1 MIIHHTIDQLKQ
13 QKLPVIDISS
23 KVILATP
30 DNGETFLHI
39 IEEAHLYKEKK
50 RKGHQE
56 LSEKRWTNQT
66 LNIGEA
72 SLFDFSL
79 VNFDKKDFGRLVI
92 SNIGIIFSGEERCIL
107 ERIYF
112 KDIVSINIYCDAIRI
127 VEANDYISI
136 FSFEEHTFFN
146 DQNAYD
152 AVEEFV
158 VVMNRIT
165 MENTQKT
172 IDDDPLNG

>member
-1 MIIHHTIDQLKQ
+1 
-13 QKLPVIDISS
+13 
-23 KVILATP
+23 
-30 DNGETFLHI
+30 
-39 IEEAHLYKEKK
+39 
-50 RKGHQE
+50 
-56 LSEKRWTNQT
+56 
-66 LNIGEA
+66 
-72 SLFDFSL
+72 
-79 VNFDKKDFGRLVI
+79 
-92 SNIGIIFSGEERCIL
+92 
-107 ERIYF
+107 
-112 KDIVSINIYCDAIRI
+112 